1 MAKAT
6 VKTPSFHQLLNQD
19 KGEAYLKKILPQT
32 PTAKNHWFSR
42 WYQETGEFGEI
53 YPSQGLLKTPY
64 DFIDSV
70 GKVLL
75 AEEELVKTLSK
86 RHFLLTLFNHPDR
99 LSALKKVDKEKFIA
113 PSRVDCPAIDYAQ
126 KQGRSLS
133 VRDLGTTILGTDQPR
148 VSRRALLA
156 TGPFVKIGQFGRHP
170 FVGSEMPD
178 IFGSAAA
185 LATMAACHCLTT
197 VPRNG
202 IFSDL
207 RRQSDLVKAVFA
219 WLSEEE
225 ILAGRSDKS
234 WLLNRWRRNLMV
246 ALEPQLPQAAK
257 RAEMAYKNGV
267 RAFRIYSPEPGTDAI
282 KVVKSL
288 RRLFGADVEIFVG
301 QVATV
306 NQAQSFQSVGAD
318 GLYVGI
324 GGGGRCIT
332 GVRSGSVIDWPEL
345 VWQLRGKISLPI
357 IVQGGASDHIAV
369 TLLFG
374 ATGIGVS
381 RIAGGGTIESPG
393 GLLYLVDAKNQW
405 FKPYGGEASARTK
418 FLDKKML
425 PFGIPAFVE
434 GETTRA
440 LKSFMPY
447 IVPTLAFNI
456 FLLLEDTILSLV
468 FRGVKTI
475 SQLQAL
481 NPSPLRLLTAS
492 GLYQQN
498 TH

>member
-1 MAKAT
+1 
-6 VKTPSFHQLLNQD
+6 
-19 KGEAYLKKILPQT
+19 
-32 PTAKNHWFSR
+32 
-42 WYQETGEFGEI
+42 
-53 YPSQGLLKTPY
+53 
-64 DFIDSV
+64 
-70 GKVLL
+70 
-75 AEEELVKTLSK
+75 
-86 RHFLLTLFNHPDR
+86 
-99 LSALKKVDKEKFIA
+99 
-113 PSRVDCPAIDYAQ
+113 
-126 KQGRSLS
+126 
-133 VRDLGTTILGTDQPR
+133 
-148 VSRRALLA
+148 
-156 TGPFVKIGQFGRHP
+156 
-170 FVGSEMPD
+170 
-178 IFGSAAA
+178 
-185 LATMAACHCLTT
+185 
-197 VPRNG
+197 
-202 IFSDL
+202 
-207 RRQSDLVKAVFA
+207 
-219 WLSEEE
+219 
-225 ILAGRSDKS
+225 
-234 WLLNRWRRNLMV
+234 
-246 ALEPQLPQAAK
+246 
-257 RAEMAYKNGV
+257 MAYKNGV